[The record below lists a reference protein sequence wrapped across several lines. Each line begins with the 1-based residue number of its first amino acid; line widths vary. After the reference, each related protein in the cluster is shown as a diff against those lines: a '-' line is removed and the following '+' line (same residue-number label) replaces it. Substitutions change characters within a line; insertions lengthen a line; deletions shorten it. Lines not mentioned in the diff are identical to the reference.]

1 MENRLFDGELK
12 LMELVWE
19 TEPVSA
25 KQLGLTAAE
34 RFGWNKNTTYTV
46 LKKLVEKKALRRN
59 EPGFMC
65 SSLVGRDD
73 VRRAE
78 TARFIQKLYGGSRKS
93 LFSSL
98 LNDEPLSEKE
108 LDELRRMI
116 EKP

>member
-1 MENRLFDGELK
+1 MENRLFDSELK

-25 KQLGLTAAE
+25 KQLSLTAAE

-46 LKKLVEKKALRRN
+46 LKKLVEKRVISRGD
-59 EPGFMC
+59 PGFMC
-65 SSLVGRDD
+65 NSLIGRED

-78 TARFIQKLYGGSRKS
+78 TETLIKKLYGGSRKA

-98 LNDEPLSEKE
+98 LEDETISADE
-108 LDELRRMI
+108 LDELKRLI
-116 EKP
+116 EKL